1 MGWSDLQ
8 DVERARYY
16 ELWTKDSSIGGK
28 LAHFMDPRK
37 VRVYIKDSLLKPYE
51 RGRLSGTEQAVMRV
65 VGVLTKDEAA
75 QVYIKPHGRRLSDG
89 RVICWG
95 NSRDWKSLLMA
106 CFERAFV
113 SKNARPYA
121 VVVVETGKTAEERMK
136 ILIRE
141 AARRLGV
148 EHVHWMG

>member
-1 MGWSDLQ
+1 
-8 DVERARYY
+8 
-16 ELWTKDSSIGGK
+16 
-28 LAHFMDPRK
+28 
-37 VRVYIKDSLLKPYE
+37 
-51 RGRLSGTEQAVMRV
+51 
-65 VGVLTKDEAA
+65 
-75 QVYIKPHGRRLSDG
+75 
-89 RVICWG
+89 
-95 NSRDWKSLLMA
+95 MA

-148 EHVHWMG
+148 EHVHWME